1 MFVPFAR
8 ALIVARPRLARCL
21 QTSAAVTGGSVNP
34 EEIAFFSK
42 LSSQWWDETGEFG
55 FLHRMNPLR
64 VQFIRDKLHE
74 VALDE
79 RPDDF
84 RAPGK
89 NTVSPADV
97 LRDLNV
103 LDVGCGGGLLSESL
117 ARLGANT
124 LAIDASQSNIQI
136 ASLHA
141 SSDPSLSPN
150 LEYRH
155 SAAEALVEEGK
166 QFDVV
171 CSMEVLE
178 HVDHPAAFLDTCSR
192 LLKPNGHLFLSTMA
206 RTPLAYF
213 LTIFMAENVLARVSP
228 GTHTYSKYINP
239 SELMDHFK
247 EVRYVKATYQRGW
260 IGSQLPMRM
269 QAEVRGMIYNPLSG
283 RWSLAP
289 RDAWGADNCNYVF
302 WVRKPAVESK

>member
-1 MFVPFAR
+1 MFVRFAR
-8 ALIVARPRLARCL
+8 ALTVARPRLARSI
-21 QTSAAVTGGSVNP
+21 QTGAASGGSVNP
-34 EEIAFFSK
+34 AEIAFFSK

-74 VALDE
+74 VALDQKVE
-79 RPDDF
+79 DF
-84 RAPGK
+84 RGASGEGP
-89 NTVSPADV
+89 SPEAA
-97 LRDLNV
+97 LRDLKV

-117 ARLGANT
+117 ARLGAKT
-124 LAIDASQSNIQI
+124 LAIDASHSNIQI

-141 SSDPSLSPN
+141 SSDPSLARN

-155 SAAEALVEEGK
+155 SAAEALVEEGN

-192 LLKPNGHLFLSTMA
+192 LVKPNGHLFLSTIA

-213 LTIFMAENVLARVSP
+213 LTIFMAESVLGKVSQ

-239 SELMDHFK
+239 SELMAHFQ
-247 EVRYVKATYQRGW
+247 EVSPQWIKKGW
-260 IGSQLPMRM
+260 VGSSLPMRM
-269 QAEVRGMIYNPLSG
+269 QAETRGMIYNPLSG

-289 RDAWGADNCNYVF
+289 RGMWASEDCNYVF
-302 WVRKPAVESK
+302 WVRKPADST

>member
-1 MFVPFAR
+1 MFVPFSR
-8 ALIVARPRLARCL
+8 ALTVARPRLARCL
-21 QTSAAVTGGSVNP
+21 QTSTAATGGSVNP

-89 NTVSPADV
+89 NMVSPTDV
-97 LRDLNV
+97 LRDLSV

-141 SSDPSLSPN
+141 SSDPSLSRT

-213 LTIFMAENVLARVSP
+213 LTIFMAEKVLGRVSP
-228 GTHTYSKYINP
+228 GTHTWSKYINP
-239 SELMDHFK
+239 SELVDHFK
-247 EVRYVKATYQRGW
+247 ERGW

-289 RDAWGADNCNYVF
+289 RGAWGAEDCNYVF
-302 WVRKPAVESK
+302 WVRKPAVQDK